1 MDCGDLRESSLLFV
15 RSAQPFNAEPQASA
29 LVEFQLTPEDLF
41 YCRNHSLVKELDEEG
56 YTITVNGNVTTELKL
71 TLHELRT
78 LFTTVQV
85 VAALQV
91 KPVLIDSPEND

>member
-1 MDCGDLRESSLLFV
+1 MDDCEHSNLLVV

-41 YCRNHSLVKELDEEG
+41 YCRNHGPVKELDEEE
-56 YTITVNGNVTTELKL
+56 YSITVNGSVAKNLKL
-71 TLHELRT
+71 SFRDLRT
-78 LFTTVQV
+78 QFSKVEV

-91 KPVLIDSPEND
+91 SLFYLIDNGYFD